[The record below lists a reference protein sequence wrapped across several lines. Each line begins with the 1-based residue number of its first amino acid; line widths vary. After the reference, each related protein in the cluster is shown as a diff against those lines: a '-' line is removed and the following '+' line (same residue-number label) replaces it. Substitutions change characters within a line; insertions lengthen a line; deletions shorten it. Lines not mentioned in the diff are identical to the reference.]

1 MGSWQSA
8 VDSGQLTVGSGQW
21 TVDNGQRKVDSFLLF
36 VFCCLFTD
44 YTSVGRNTVSA
55 SFALGNEKLL
65 RNWVSEGASAIAKY
79 SFQLLGTRG
88 KIKYQLKW
96 DNRDLPFW

>member
-1 MGSWQSA
+1 MGS
-8 VDSGQLTVGSGQW
+8 GQWAVGSGQW
-21 TVDNGQRKVDSFLLF
+21 TVDSGQWTVDSGQLAVDSWQWTMGSEKLT

-65 RNWVSEGASAIAKY
+65 KNRVSEGASAIAKY
-79 SFQLLGTRG
+79 SFQLLVVSFQFFL
-88 KIKYQLKW
+88 I
-96 DNRDLPFW
+96 N